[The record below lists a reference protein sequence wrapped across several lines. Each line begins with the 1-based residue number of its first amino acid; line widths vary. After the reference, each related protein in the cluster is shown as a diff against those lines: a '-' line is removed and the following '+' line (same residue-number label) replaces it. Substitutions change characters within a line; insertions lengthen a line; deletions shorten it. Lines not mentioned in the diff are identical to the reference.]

1 MVRIAPSII
10 AADFW
15 RLGEEIARAEA
26 GGADLLH
33 VDVMDGHFVPNLT
46 IGPLVVEA
54 IRRRTDLP
62 LDVHLMIADPD
73 RYLEA
78 FSRAGAWRLT
88 VHVEAC
94 PHLHRTISRIK
105 ELGLGAG
112 VALNPATP
120 LNVLEEILPEVDL
133 VLVMSVNPGFS
144 GQTFIPASLSKVRRL
159 RRMLEERGLSTD
171 IEVDGGVQP
180 TNARAL
186 AEAGATILVAA
197 SAVFGQGKDPAVAVR
212 ALRAAIESQQPT
224 WAGRDEL

>member
-33 VDVMDGHFVPNLT
+33 IDVMDGHFVPNLT
-46 IGPLVVEA
+46 IGPPVVEA
-54 IRRRTDLP
+54 IHRRTDLP
-62 LDVHLMIADPD
+62 LDVHLMITDPD

-78 FSRAGAWRLT
+78 FRRAGAGGLT

-94 PHLHRTISRIK
+94 PHLHRTVSRIK
-105 ELGLGAG
+105 ELGLRAG

-120 LNVLEEILPEVDL
+120 LCALEEILPEVDL

-144 GQTFIPASLSKVRRL
+144 GQTFIPASLAKVRRL
-159 RRMLEERGLSTD
+159 RRMLEERGVSAD

-180 TNARAL
+180 ANACAL
-186 AEAGATILVAA
+186 VEAGATILVAA

-212 ALRAAIESQQPT
+212 DLRAATESPQLMRT
-224 WAGRDEL
+224 RRDGP